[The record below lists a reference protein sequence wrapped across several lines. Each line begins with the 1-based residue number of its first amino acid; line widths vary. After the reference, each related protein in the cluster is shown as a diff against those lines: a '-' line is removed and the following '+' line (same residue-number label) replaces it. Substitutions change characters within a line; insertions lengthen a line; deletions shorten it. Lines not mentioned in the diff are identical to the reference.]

1 MKYTVVIEQA
11 VPETVLENLQQLL
24 SERFHL
30 NAEQARKLAG
40 RRGGRLMKPTDRE
53 RASVLLGIFQEVGAQ
68 VRLET
73 LSDEGEAVAEP
84 VTLPGVAERSPVLVI
99 SPPPAQ
105 ISRDAALPDLSATE
119 FGQVAARASGGLAA
133 TLPLEPESASGGV
146 ASTLTPAGDDF
157 WAELAAPAPLPLP
170 SDSPGGLLSSLH
182 GEAQAGSSAI
192 DDFFGSSAAPA
203 TASDTSPSH
212 AAEVPPADIWS
223 DFTGALTITD
233 TLSVPAAAREEI
245 PDLMMQGGQ
254 DVSMGRRKPLSNR
267 LTLASVVPLG
277 VYTALSL
284 LTLSV
289 VLTASQRQ
297 QVSSSAATVAAA
309 VGAVL
314 NTTDQNTV
322 QQQLATLLGRDT
334 VGFVQVEF
342 PDGTSFFRS
351 RTPGLDSALNEGVST
366 WIKAHP
372 VSGVFVQDKTP
383 AALYKS
389 QLALLSEMGAGNSP
403 QAQSLKAATLNPD
416 NQRIDNRNFQVER
429 ISVYVKPDGSR
440 QTLPADVKSSN
451 TLLYRIAV
459 GVPVDAAQA
468 QLRNTLLI
476 LLVAGLLAALIGV
489 MLAARAA
496 RRIVEPIER
505 LVRAANAISLGDL
518 SQPVRP
524 DTNDEMGDLAQAL
537 ERMRLSLDAAMNRL
551 RKRRKA

>member
-11 VPETVLENLQQLL
+11 VPEAVLDTLQQLL

-30 NAEQARKLAG
+30 NAEQARKLAT
-40 RRGGRLMKPTDRE
+40 RKGGRMMKPTDRE

-73 LSDEGEAVAEP
+73 LNDEGEVMAPEPAVAP
-84 VTLPGVAERSPVLVI
+84 SVSGAGQVSGPLAAVNSFAAQVAGERNG
-99 SPPPAQ
+99 A
-105 ISRDAALPDLSATE
+105 DLSATE
-119 FGQVAARASGGLAA
+119 FGQVARASGSGLVA
-133 TLPLEPESASGGV
+133 TLPAEAGAASNLP
-146 ASTLTPAGDDF
+146 AAGDDF
-157 WAELAAPAPLPLP
+157 WAELAAPAPAPEPSGLSSGPLP
-170 SDSPGGLLSSLH
+170 GLH
-182 GEAQAGSSAI
+182 GEAAPGFAAV
-192 DDFFGSSAAPA
+192 DDFFGPSTAAPA
-203 TASDTSPSH
+203 AEMPSG
-212 AAEVPPADIWS
+212 DIWS

-233 TLSVPAAAREEI
+233 TLSVPAAAREET
-245 PDLMMQGGQ
+245 PDLMLGGSQ
-254 DVSMGRRKPLSNR
+254 AVSLGRRKPLSNR

-277 VYTALSL
+277 VYTALTL

-289 VLTASQRQ
+289 VLTSSQRS

-309 VGAVL
+309 VGSVL

-322 QQQLATLLGRDT
+322 QQQLATLLGRDS

-351 RTPGLDSALNEGVST
+351 RTPGLDSVLNEEIST
-366 WIKAHP
+366 WIKANP
-372 VSGVFVQDKTP
+372 VSGMFVQDKTP
-383 AALYKS
+383 ATLFKS
-389 QLALLSEMGAGNSP
+389 QLAQLSEMGAENSP
-403 QAQSLKAATLNPD
+403 QAQTLKAAVAKPE

-440 QTLPADVKSSN
+440 ETLPANAKSSN

-459 GVPVDAAQA
+459 GVPVDEAQT

-476 LLVAGLLAALIGV
+476 LLVGGLLAALVGV
-489 MLAARAA
+489 ALAARAA

-518 SQPVRP
+518 SQSVRP
-524 DTNDEMGDLAQAL
+524 EINDEMGDLAQAL